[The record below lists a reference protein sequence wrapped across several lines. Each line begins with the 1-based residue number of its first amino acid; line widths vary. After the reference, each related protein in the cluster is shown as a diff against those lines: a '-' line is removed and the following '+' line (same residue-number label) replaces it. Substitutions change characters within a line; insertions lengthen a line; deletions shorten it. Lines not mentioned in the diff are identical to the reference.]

1 MSNVTMVGVSDSTKI
16 AIPSRVNK
24 SINWDVS
31 LSASQFVIAKQPT
44 IDDFQF
50 TTTKITNSSSDS
62 TGETTVIELT
72 DITGLSSRMAISG
85 TGIAADSIVRKVI
98 KGFKDYNK
106 SSDIKDIYV
115 IPKITETNEQ
125 GIVNIVDSKAGTIII
140 SNSSTWSSGLT
151 LTFTGKGSDAAEEFN
166 NTIFEMKNI
175 VLTIDP
181 VVTTTDVAVSAS
193 TTIPITSTDG
203 IKAVEGVLMTGIG
216 ITDSSPHVDAI
227 SAGVNITASSAQTI
241 ENGQTVTFTGSSRAA
256 TIKLD
261 VTVLEHGADD
271 ITLTLALDNILTVG

>member
-1 MSNVTMVGVSDSTKI
+1 
-16 AIPSRVNK
+16 
-24 SINWDVS
+24 
-31 LSASQFVIAKQPT
+31 
-44 IDDFQF
+44 
-50 TTTKITNSSSDS
+50 
-62 TGETTVIELT
+62 
-72 DITGLSSRMAISG
+72 MAISG